1 MAKEIIKR
9 NRKVFYFDYYFLDK
23 FKISE
28 AILSSILIYLGFT
41 KIAGTTKVSYWL
53 KKKINYSKANYDKN
67 SPFYVLKKL
76 Q

>member
-9 NRKVFYFDYYFLDK
+9 NRKVFYFDYYFLNK
-23 FKISE
+23 YKVSE
-28 AILSSILIYLGFT
+28 AVLSSILIYLGFA
-41 KIAGTTKVSYWL
+41 KIAGTPQVSYWI
-53 KKKINYSKANYDKN
+53 KKKINYSKASYNKD